1 MKIDG
6 KKIGNNTRPLG
17 SSYIT
22 AMFSPGAG
30 AQLMDIPIELLDP
43 WEDEQYGKQPF
54 NPYPP
59 DELAELAQNI
69 KRYGIL
75 QPVYVRPR
83 GQRYQILAGHNRVE
97 GAKLAG
103 CATAPCIARELNDGE
118 ARLVMIDTN
127 LFQRKKTAPSEKA
140 WAYRMRLETIR
151 CQGQHSTS
159 RQLVGKLECDDLAGI
174 TSRQLVGKSEGD
186 NLSGITSR
194 QLVGKSEGN
203 NLSGITS
210 RQLVGK
216 SEGDNLSG
224 ITSRQLVGKSEG
236 NNLSGITSRQ
246 LVGKLEGNDLSGITS
261 RQVVGK
267 LESADVVGEATGDSG
282 RQVQRYIRLTYLIP
296 PLLELVDAEKIPFTA
311 GVSLSYL
318 EEEKQQAVWGIML
331 SHSIGRVSRA
341 QAEELR
347 TFAEELDDNLI
358 LRIFGILQSPAKG
371 KSVTFK
377 VPSDLLPANASKKLF
392 LDPVFLERFAELV
405 KEFAER

>member
-151 CQGQHSTS
+151 CQGQHS
-159 RQLVGKLECDDLAGI
+159 
-174 TSRQLVGKSEGD
+174 
-186 NLSGITSR
+186 
-194 QLVGKSEGN
+194 
-203 NLSGITS
+203 
-210 RQLVGK
+210 
-216 SEGDNLSG
+216 
-224 ITSRQLVGKSEG
+224 
-236 NNLSGITSRQ
+236 TSRQ

>member
-22 AMFSPGAG
+22 AMFSPSAG
-30 AQLMDIPIELLDP
+30 AQLMDIPLDLLDP
-43 WEDEQYGKQPF
+43 WRDDQYDKQPF

-59 DELAELAQNI
+59 QEMAELAQNI
-69 KRYGIL
+69 IKNGIL
-75 QPVYVRPR
+75 LPVYVRPR
-83 GQRYQILAGHNRVE
+83 GQRYQILAGHNRIE
-97 GAKLAG
+97 GGKLAG
-103 CATAPCIARELNDGE
+103 CSTAPCIVRDLNDNQ

-127 LFQRKKTAPSEKA
+127 LYQRKKLAPSEKA

-151 CQGQHSTS
+151 RQGQHSTS
-159 RQLVGKLECDDLAGI
+159 RQVVGKL
-174 TSRQLVGKSEGD
+174 EGD

-194 QLVGKSEGN
+194 QLVGKSEGDD
-203 NLSGITS
+203 LP
-210 RQLVGK
+210 
-216 SEGDNLSG
+216 D

-236 NNLSGITSRQ
+236 NDLSGITSRQ
-246 LVGKLEGNDLSGITS
+246 L
-261 RQVVGK
+261 VGK

-296 PLLELVDAEKIPFTA
+296 PLLELVDTEKIPFTA

-318 EEEKQQAVWGIML
+318 EEGKQQAVWGVML
-331 SHSIGRVSRA
+331 SRSIGRVSRA

-347 TFAEELDDNLI
+347 TFADELDEHMI
-358 LRIFGILQSPAKG
+358 LRIFGILQSPAKP

-377 VPSDLLPANASKKLF
+377 VPSDLLPSNASKKLF

>member
-159 RQLVGKLECDDLAGI
+159 RQLVGKLECDDLA
-174 TSRQLVGKSEGD
+174 
-186 NLSGITSR
+186 
-194 QLVGKSEGN
+194 
-203 NLSGITS
+203 
-210 RQLVGK
+210 
-216 SEGDNLSG
+216 G